1 MIQLVFL
8 FSFFKAMKYNFH
20 ILILRDLYFKF
31 KECGM
36 WNFLQKQDLK
46 SLSCFAKQIRQVNI
60 LDHLLM
66 LIVIHLKYFSV
77 SDWLKAYA

>member
-20 ILILRDLYFKF
+20 ILILRDLYFNF
-31 KECGM
+31 KMCGM

-46 SLSCFAKQIRQVNI
+46 SLSCFAKQIRQLNI
-60 LDHLLM
+60 LNHLLM
-66 LIVIHLKYFSV
+66 FIIIHLKYFSV
-77 SDWLKAYA
+77 SDWLKEYA

>member
-1 MIQLVFL
+1 M
-8 FSFFKAMKYNFH
+8 
-20 ILILRDLYFKF
+20 LRDLYFNF
-31 KECGM
+31 KMCDM

-46 SLSCFAKQIRQVNI
+46 NLSCFAEQIRQLNI

-66 LIVIHLKYFSV
+66 FVIIHLKYFSV